1 MSIWVRNRDRERWRR
16 ETVRLSTKNKVR
28 FIKIVK
34 NLFFATAW
42 LEHPTVW
49 FGRVSGSSLEL
60 HFSFAVRAPS
70 GGGRGERE
78 KGRNGKGRERERETG
93 REKGRAREG
102 EKVELIINS
111 LSIVFQSFLF
121 FAVFASKLKKIIKFS
136 SSCRES
142 DSKAITEEPTL
153 FKTQFVEKLQV

>member
-1 MSIWVRNRDRERWRR
+1 MSIWVRNRDRERWRKEYNERKWRR

-28 FIKIVK
+28 FIKIGK

-78 KGRNGKGRERERETG
+78 REREREKW
-93 REKGRAREG
+93 KGE
-102 EKVELIINS
+102 
-111 LSIVFQSFLF
+111 
-121 FAVFASKLKKIIKFS
+121 
-136 SSCRES
+136 
-142 DSKAITEEPTL
+142 
-153 FKTQFVEKLQV
+153 